1 MLSGVDRREAT
12 RVGRG
17 TKKKKTGK
25 LRRENNSDGRRERT
39 GKKTG
44 LEEAGVA
51 SETFL
56 PT

>member
-25 LRRENNSDGRRERT
+25 LRRGNNSDGRRERT